1 MKDFSGRKQKAVNV
15 MIQIAA
21 NSDRRIDAHYTQ
33 FHMASSCISFSSI
46 AYRSESKLTTQT
58 QK

>member
-1 MKDFSGRKQKAVNV
+1 MKDSSGRKQKAVNV

-33 FHMASSCISFSSI
+33 FHMASSGVSFSCDSI
-46 AYRSESKLTTQT
+46 QT
-58 QK
+58 